1 LRRSKIMEVQM
12 EILETITVSPNHG
25 EIRRRLRIA
34 RDQEWRR
41 VCDLIESVWPLIEPK
56 AAYKACPIT
65 SKHSDSVR
73 LGQTCLR
80 SRILRRLLEQS
91 KQLFPYVVT
100 IGKKLEE
107 KIRTSDDILEQYYLD
122 TIGNFAL
129 SSLLAEME
137 DHLQSR
143 YGLQCISSMAPGSL
157 AGWPLEEQ
165 GPLFSILGDVNS
177 AIGVQLT
184 EAFLMIPI
192 KSESGIFFPTGEK
205 FYSCQLC
212 PRKDCVNRKTG
223 YDEVFIKGGRNES
236 DTGILGASSIHF
248 DGI

>member
-1 LRRSKIMEVQM
+1 MEAQM
-12 EILETITVSPNHG
+12 EILETLTVSPNLT
-25 EIRRRLRIA
+25 EIRRRLHIA
-34 RDQEWRR
+34 RDREWRR

-56 AAYKACPIT
+56 AAYKACTIT
-65 SKHSDSVR
+65 SRHPDSIR
-73 LGQTCLR
+73 LGSTCLK
-80 SRILRRLLEQS
+80 SLVLRRLLEQPG
-91 KQLFPYVVT
+91 QVFPYVVT
-100 IGKKLEE
+100 LGKKLEE
-107 KIRTSDDILEQYYLD
+107 KIRISDDILEQYYLD

-129 SSLLAEME
+129 SSLLIRME

-157 AGWPLEEQ
+157 ADWPLEEQ

-192 KSESGIFFPTGEK
+192 KSESGIFFPTSEK

-223 YDEVFIKGGRNES
+223 DNEKAVAEIFGGAAK
-236 DTGILGASSIHF
+236 TASAMERYLSNF
-248 DGI
+248 

>member
-1 LRRSKIMEVQM
+1 MEVQM

-25 EIRRRLRIA
+25 EILRRLRIA

>member
-1 LRRSKIMEVQM
+1 M
-12 EILETITVSPNHG
+12 EILETLTVSPNLK
-25 EIRRRLRIA
+25 EIRTRLHIA

-41 VCDLIESVWPLIEPK
+41 VRDLIESVWPIIEPK

-65 SKHSDSVR
+65 SKHPASVR
-73 LGQTCLR
+73 LGPTCLK
-80 SRILRRLLEQS
+80 SRVLRRLLEQS
-91 KQLFPYVVT
+91 RQVFPYVVT
-100 IGKKLEE
+100 LGKKLEE
-107 KIRTSDDILEQYYLD
+107 KIRISDDILEQYYLD

-129 SSLLAEME
+129 SSLLIRME

-157 AGWPLEEQ
+157 ADWPLEEQ

-192 KSESGIFFPTGEK
+192 KSESGIFFPTSEK

-212 PRKDCVNRKTG
+212 PRKDCVNRKAG
-223 YDEVFIKGGRNES
+223 DNEKAVAGMFGGAAK
-236 DTGILGASSIHF
+236 TASAM
-248 DGI
+248 

>member
-1 LRRSKIMEVQM
+1 MEVQM

>member
-1 LRRSKIMEVQM
+1 MEVHM
-12 EILETITVSPNHG
+12 EILEAITVSPNPG
-25 EIRRRLRIA
+25 EIRRRLHIA

-41 VCDLIESVWPLIEPK
+41 VCDLIESVWPILEPK

-65 SKHSDSVR
+65 SKHLDSIR
-73 LGQTCLR
+73 LGQTCLK
-80 SRILRRLLEQS
+80 SRVLRRQLEQS
-91 KQLFPYVVT
+91 EQVFPYVVT
-100 IGKKLEE
+100 LGKKLEE

-129 SSLLAEME
+129 SSLLVRIE

-143 YGLQCISSMAPGSL
+143 YGFQCISSMAPGSL
-157 AGWPLEEQ
+157 ADWPLEEQ

-177 AIGVQLT
+177 AIGVKLT

-192 KSESGIFFPTGEK
+192 KSESGIFFPTSEK

-212 PRKDCVNRKTG
+212 PRKDCVSRKTG
-223 YDEVFIKGGRNES
+223 CDEIFYKRR
-236 DTGILGASSIHF
+236 
-248 DGI
+248 